1 MEPVGFGGTPA
12 PLLPGQ
18 SWKGRK
24 EKKKKR
30 KKGRGWGG
38 GGAKK
43 RKKIKKSKSHIHT
56 RCKADCFTHSLV
68 VASLEGAG
76 PVLDVRAQ
84 SSRPDGRE
92 ASPDS
97 AP

>member
-1 MEPVGFGGTPA
+1 ME
-12 PLLPGQ
+12 
-18 SWKGRK
+18 R
-24 EKKKKR
+24 KKR
-30 KKGRGWGG
+30 EEEEKKGRGGGGG

-43 RKKIKKSKSHIHT
+43 RKINKKSKSHIHT